1 MFFHNRNVLLNHV
14 CSIPVCVCPFCPQCL
29 CSAAVHRGSDYIREC
44 GHCWVMQQ
52 VPCASRSSPISTTL
66 HGHVCSYK
74 HIYIYLHA
82 STCVCIHAQMHRVHM
97 EFITDVVISLKETFY
112 CYPYQVIYTYV
123 GLHISTW
130 QWLHPCRTFGKY
142 ETKDQNHKCN
152 AVCSWK
158 DRRPYSKERE
168 GDIMYTSCLLK
179 VGRRSTSIRK
189 SSLKKRKPTM
199 EKR

>member
-82 STCVCIHAQMHRVHM
+82 STCVCIHAQMHWGHM

-112 CYPYQVIYTYV
+112 CYPYQVIYTYDTQ
-123 GLHISTW
+123 GCTSAHDNDFIHAEHLGNMK
-130 QWLHPCRTFGKY
+130 RK
-142 ETKDQNHKCN
+142 TKTTSAMQCAAGQIGGHTAKS
-152 AVCSWK
+152 VT
-158 DRRPYSKERE
+158 
-168 GDIMYTSCLLK
+168 GTSCTLHAYLK
-179 VGRRSTSIRK
+179 
-189 SSLKKRKPTM
+189 
-199 EKR
+199 